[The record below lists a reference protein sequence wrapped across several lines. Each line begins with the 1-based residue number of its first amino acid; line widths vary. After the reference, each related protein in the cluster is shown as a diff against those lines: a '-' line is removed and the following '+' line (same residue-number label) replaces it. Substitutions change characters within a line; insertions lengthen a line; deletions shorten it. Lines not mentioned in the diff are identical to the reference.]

1 MTLPADV
8 EITEQLGPE
17 TYAYIRVP
25 DLEAAEVGERPL
37 ELEGAFAA
45 RLDARSSAA
54 AGERLEVSVDLEGLH
69 LFDPV
74 SGAALLRD

>member
-1 MTLPADV
+1 MSRSPSSS
-8 EITEQLGPE
+8 GPE